1 MLMFKRRA
9 LRLLCP
15 ALATL
20 AALAIAAPVKAGDYP
35 ERPVKIVSVTSAG
48 TGVDDYTRLLAKYLS
63 DKLGQSFVV
72 ENRPGGNMVVATDY
86 VSKAAPDGYTLL
98 LSGSGAMAA
107 NPFLFRR
114 LPYDPMKDF
123 VPVARLSVLP
133 IAVIVPGNSPYHT
146 AGELIAAARANPG
159 KLNFATSSTGYR
171 VILTA
176 FNDAAKIQS
185 VSVPYKAASAM
196 MTDVMG
202 GMVDYGGVEVSAII
216 PHVQSGK
223 LRALAITGPS
233 RLAQLKDV
241 PTLRELGLERYSLNT
256 WVGLFAPA
264 GTPKPIVDKLTRL
277 ALQFTSTPEA
287 MAHYQARGSAAYP
300 ADGAELRKNIV
311 ADQQGWKQMITVAGI
326 QPE

>member
-1 MLMFKRRA
+1 MLTFKRRA

-15 ALATL
+15 MLATL
-20 AALAIAAPVKAGDYP
+20 AMAAPVRAADYP
-35 ERPVKIVSVTSAG
+35 EHPVKIVSVTSAG
-48 TGVDDYTRLLAKYLS
+48 TGIDDYTRLLAKYLS
-63 DKLGQSFVV
+63 DKLGQSFIV

-107 NPFLFRR
+107 NPFLFRK
-114 LPYDPMKDF
+114 LPYDPLKDF
-123 VPVARLSVLP
+123 APVARLSVLP
-133 IAVIVPGNSPYHT
+133 IAMIVPGNSPYRS
-146 AGELIAAARANPG
+146 AADLVAAARAKPG

-171 VILTA
+171 VIATA
-176 FNDAAKIQS
+176 FNEAAKIDT
-185 VSVPYKAASAM
+185 VSVPYKAANAM

-202 GMVDYGGVEVSAII
+202 GVVDYACVEVSAAI

-233 RLAQLKDV
+233 RLPQLKDV
-241 PTLRELGLERYSLNT
+241 PTISELGLERYSLNT

-264 GTPKPIVDKLTRL
+264 GTPQPIVDRLTRL
-277 ALQFTSTPEA
+277 AMQFTTTPEA

-300 ADGAELRKNIV
+300 ANGAELRKNIV
-311 ADQQGWKQMITVAGI
+311 ADLQGWKQMITLAGI